1 MKEMSS
7 EMEIVF
13 GLFVDFFLN
22 KIFINFFLFFLFIY
36 IYIYKSSQKNYFL
49 QRFDKIEKFI
59 KMLVYN
65 FLLWIKYKW

>member
-22 KIFINFFLFFLFIY
+22 KIFINFFLFFYFY
-36 IYIYKSSQKNYFL
+36 IYINLHKKIIFCKDLTKLKS
-49 QRFDKIEKFI
+49 
-59 KMLVYN
+59 
-65 FLLWIKYKW
+65 LLKC

>member
-1 MKEMSS
+1 MKEMSN
-7 EMEIVF
+7 EMEIGF

-22 KIFINFFLFFLFIY
+22 KIFINFFLFFLF

-65 FLLWIKYKW
+65 FLL

>member
-22 KIFINFFLFFLFIY
+22 KIFINFFLFFLFLY
-36 IYIYKSSQKNYFL
+36 IYINLHKKIIFCEDLTKLKS
-49 QRFDKIEKFI
+49 
-59 KMLVYN
+59 
-65 FLLWIKYKW
+65 LLKC

>member
-7 EMEIVF
+7 EKLEIVF

-36 IYIYKSSQKNYFL
+36 IYINLHKKIIFYKDLTKLKS
-49 QRFDKIEKFI
+49 
-59 KMLVYN
+59 
-65 FLLWIKYKW
+65 LLKC

>member
-49 QRFDKIEKFI
+49 HKIEKFI
-59 KMLVYN
+59 KC
-65 FLLWIKYKW
+65 

>member
-36 IYIYKSSQKNYFL
+36 IYINLHKKIIFYKDLTKLKS
-49 QRFDKIEKFI
+49 
-59 KMLVYN
+59 
-65 FLLWIKYKW
+65 LLKC